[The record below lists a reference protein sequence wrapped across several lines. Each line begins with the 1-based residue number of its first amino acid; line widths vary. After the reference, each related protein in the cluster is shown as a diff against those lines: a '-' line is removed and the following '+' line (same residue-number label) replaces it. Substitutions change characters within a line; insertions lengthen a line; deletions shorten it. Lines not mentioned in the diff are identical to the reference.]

1 MERDLKKLLVVC
13 GPSGSGKSFLEDKLC
28 TIFPDQYKS
37 LLQYTTRARRPNDRL
52 DTYLFLN
59 SESDVEL
66 MKDAGLKIIGETEI
80 MDSRYGTFLNDT
92 LDDSVFQ
99 TVVLNRMGIDNLKNS
114 PYLDDY
120 EVKILEVVADKSVPV
135 PHRFGR
141 TEQYIEEELKS
152 LEGLADLVLTRTTA
166 YFNYH
171 KVNEQIQNLFTSN

>member
-1 MERDLKKLLVVC
+1 MKKLLVVC

-28 TIFPDQYKS
+28 AIFPDQYKS
-37 LLQYTTRARRPNDRL
+37 LLQYTTRARRPNDHL

-92 LDDSVFQ
+92 LDESVIQ

-141 TEQYIEEELKS
+141 TKEYIEEELKS

-166 YFNYH
+166 SFNYH